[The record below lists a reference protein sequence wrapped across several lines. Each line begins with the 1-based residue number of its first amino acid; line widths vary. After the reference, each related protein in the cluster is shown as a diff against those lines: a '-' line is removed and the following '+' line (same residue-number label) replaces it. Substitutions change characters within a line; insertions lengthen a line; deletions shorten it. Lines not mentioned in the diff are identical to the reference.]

1 MINFFRKIRKKMA
14 DENKPMKYMRYAI
27 GEILLVVVGILIAL
41 SINNWNE
48 QNKLNIKE
56 RLILKEMENNL
67 QSNINMLQN
76 KIKSQNVIR
85 ANITALTNFIDGKQT
100 LNSDSI
106 YLFLERIRRLDQ
118 MEYNDAA
125 YQSLKIIGFDVIR
138 SDSLRF
144 SIIDLF
150 DNQYELHKNLNNTA
164 DLARYNSLNNYYENH
179 FKVVDGLVVPN
190 NMREIFKNQIF
201 YNKLTLREDWKAFS
215 VNISNRILEKSE
227 SLKSHIQKELLEGTD

>member
-1 MINFFRKIRKKMA
+1 MA
-14 DENKPMKYMRYAI
+14 DDNKPMKYMRYAF
-27 GEILLVVVGILIAL
+27 GEILLVVIGILIAL

-144 SIIDLF
+144 AIIDLF
-150 DNQYELHKNLNNTA
+150 DNKYELHKNLNNTA
-164 DLARYNSLNNYYENH
+164 DLARYNSLNNFYENH

-190 NMREIFKNQIF
+190 NMREIFKNQTF

-215 VNISNRILEKSE
+215 VNISKRILEKSE
-227 SLKSHIQKELLEGTD
+227 NLKSHIQKELLEGTD